1 MTAALALLLIAWP
14 AVAAEAPVRVTA
26 TLLPSVT
33 LEWVNG
39 MARARV
45 AGTARSDVTATVAVT
60 DATGV
65 AVIDVAAA
73 ADEWVAY
80 DPGLA
85 AEVRAVADLRAR
97 EDTDV
102 VRPSLQRGR
111 RR

>member
-1 MTAALALLLIAWP
+1 MRALALLLIAWP
-14 AVAAEAPVRVTA
+14 AVAVEAPVRVSA

-33 LEWVNG
+33 LEMVDG

-45 AGTARSDVTATVAVT
+45 AGTARSDVSATVAVT
-60 DATGV
+60 DDSGV
-65 AVIDVAAA
+65 AVIDVAAS

-102 VRPSLQRGR
+102 VRDTLRRGR
-111 RR
+111 KR

>member
-1 MTAALALLLIAWP
+1 MRALLVLLIAWP

-33 LEWVNG
+33 LEWVDG

-45 AGTARSDVTATVAVT
+45 TGTRRDEVTATVN
-60 DATGV
+60 GV
-65 AVIDVAAA
+65 DVAAS

-85 AEVRAVADLRAR
+85 PAVRAVADLRAR
-97 EDTDV
+97 TDTDW
-102 VRPSLQRGR
+102 VRPTLRRGR

>member
-1 MTAALALLLIAWP
+1 MRALLVLLIAWP

-33 LEWVNG
+33 LEWVDG

-45 AGTARSDVTATVAVT
+45 AGTARSDVSATVAVT
-60 DATGV
+60 DDSGV
-65 AVIDVAAA
+65 AVIDVAAS

-97 EDTDV
+97 EDADV
-102 VRPSLQRGR
+102 VRDTLRRGR
-111 RR
+111 KR

>member
-1 MTAALALLLIAWP
+1 MRALLVLLIAWP

-33 LEWVNG
+33 LEWVDG

-45 AGTARSDVTATVAVT
+45 AGTRRDEVTATVN
-60 DATGV
+60 GV
-65 AVIDVAAA
+65 DVAAS

-102 VRPSLQRGR
+102 VRDTLRRGR
-111 RR
+111 KR